1 MVATD
6 DTARTMPR
14 APRGRYRGTVEAGGA
29 TITGKSCRRGSDCG
43 RRSVIALV
51 TDPALARTLLAA
63 LRLPH
68 EPTAFAPARAPP
80 QAELDWDNAS

>member
-1 MVATD
+1 VIKLAGIVRVEKIHTQNECPKLLL
-6 DTARTMPR
+6 ARSSRR
-14 APRGRYRGTVEAGGA
+14 ADRLRG
-29 TITGKSCRRGSDCG
+29 GS
-43 RRSVIALV
+43 V

-68 EPTAFAPARAPP
+68 EPTAFALARAPP

>member
-1 MVATD
+1 
-6 DTARTMPR
+6 
-14 APRGRYRGTVEAGGA
+14 
-29 TITGKSCRRGSDCG
+29 
-43 RRSVIALV
+43 VIAVV

>member
-1 MVATD
+1 
-6 DTARTMPR
+6 
-14 APRGRYRGTVEAGGA
+14 
-29 TITGKSCRRGSDCG
+29 
-43 RRSVIALV
+43 VIAVV

-68 EPTAFAPARAPP
+68 QPTAFAPACALL